1 MSGPRDPRD
10 PRDFPD
16 EPYDPYGPNEP
27 YDEPWEPF
35 NPWPERDLGG
45 REAPEEPGQPEQ
57 PELRGEPEE
66 PEEPE
71 EPSEPEEPEYDA
83 GERDE
88 VGADD
93 SVSNE
98 PIPLTAPE
106 PAWNPRQL
114 GERRKPTTAEQAVPW
129 LVGAV
134 LALAGIVI
142 VLLALIFSDANGG
155 FASSTLQ
162 PTPLV
167 FPSSSTAPSPSA
179 HASPS
184 ASPRPSASPS
194 PVPTKPP
201 TYGALEMLYLTRP
214 TAASASEL
222 LRDDFATSAGPV
234 LVAASSN
241 ADVTHYAVAPDGTV
255 SVAIVNGRLLGLA
268 KGKPARALANAADSA
283 SFGADATRVFAVRV
297 ARGGT
302 NDQAMISAISFAS
315 GHSATLTT
323 ITYRHPAAPQ
333 LTGLAAARFLDE
345 GGPVRIYST
354 SDGNLLLWVSGA
366 GQWRIDPVS
375 GSSVAAT
382 RQPVLWSADGAH
394 RIVATVRGSV
404 TTLSELGQDGRSLS
418 RTSVIGQIS
427 HLRWSPHGNRV
438 VFTVGIT
445 LAGGG
450 VRQDLYVWDLVNGRA
465 ASALTAN
472 GASFGG
478 EWLGSAQFWQP

>member
-1 MSGPRDPRD
+1 LSGPRDPRD

-45 REAPEEPGQPEQ
+45 PEAPEEPEQ
-57 PELRGEPEE
+57 PEHPGQPEE
-66 PEEPE
+66 PEQ
-71 EPSEPEEPEYDA
+71 PSEPERPEYEA

-88 VGADD
+88 AGTDD
-93 SVSNE
+93 RVSNE

-155 FASSTLQ
+155 FALSTIQ

-167 FPSSSTAPSPSA
+167 FPSTSTAPSLSA
-179 HASPS
+179 HVSPSASPS
-184 ASPRPSASPS
+184 ASASPS
-194 PVPTKPP
+194 PAPTKPP

-222 LRDDFATSAGPV
+222 LRDDFATSTGPV
-234 LVAASSN
+234 LVEASSN

-255 SVAIVNGRLLGLA
+255 SVAIVSGKLLGLT
-268 KGKPARALANAADSA
+268 KGKPARVLATTAASA
-283 SFGADATRVFAVRV
+283 TFGADATKVFAVRI
-297 ARGGT
+297 ATGST
-302 NDQAMISAISFAS
+302 NDQATITAITFGS
-315 GHSATLTT
+315 GRGATLST
-323 ITYRHPAAPQ
+323 ITYRHPTTPQ
-333 LTGLAAARFLDE
+333 LTGLAAARFLDD

-375 GSSVAAT
+375 GSTVAAT
-382 RQPVLWSADGAH
+382 RQPVLWSPDGAH
-394 RIVATVRGSV
+394 RIVATVSGNV
-404 TTLSELGQDGRSLS
+404 TTLSELGQDSRSLS
-418 RTSVIGQIS
+418 RTSITGQIS

>member
-27 YDEPWEPF
+27 FDATWEPF

-45 REAPEEPGQPEQ
+45 RDAPEHPDY
-57 PELRGEPEE
+57 PEE

-71 EPSEPEEPEYDA
+71 FDA
-83 GERDE
+83 AERFE
-88 VGADD
+88 AGSAD

-98 PIPLTAPE
+98 PFPLAPAEASELAE
-106 PAWNPRQL
+106 PAERAWNPRQL

-155 FASSTLQ
+155 FASSPLQ
-162 PTPLV
+162 PTPLL
-167 FPSSSTAPSPSA
+167 FPSTSTAPSPSA
-179 HASPS
+179 AASPS
-184 ASPRPSASPS
+184 ASPTASAPPSPS
-194 PVPTKPP
+194 PTKPP
-201 TYGALEMLYLTRP
+201 TYGSLEMLYLTRP

-234 LVAASSN
+234 LVEASSS
-241 ADVTHYAVAPDGTV
+241 ADVTHYAVAPDGTA
-255 SVAIVNGRLLGLA
+255 SVAIVSGKLLALT
-268 KGKPARALANAADSA
+268 KGKPARVLATTAASA
-283 SFGADATRVFAVRV
+283 TFGTDATKVFAVRI
-297 ARGGT
+297 AKGST
-302 NDQAMISAISFAS
+302 NDQATITAITFGS
-315 GHSATLTT
+315 GRGATLTT
-323 ITYRHPAAPQ
+323 ITYRHPATPQ
-333 LTGLAAARFLDE
+333 LTGLAAARFLDD

-354 SDGNLLLWVSGA
+354 SDGNLLLWVTGA

-375 GSSVAAT
+375 GSTVAAT
-382 RQPVLWSADGAH
+382 RQPVLWSPDGAH
-394 RIVATVRGSV
+394 RIVASVSGNV

-418 RTSVIGQIS
+418 RTSVTGQIS

>member
-10 PRDFPD
+10 PRDLPG
-16 EPYDPYGPNEP
+16 EPYEPFGPNEP
-27 YDEPWEPF
+27 YQPWEPF
-35 NPWPERDLGG
+35 DPWPERDRGG
-45 REAPEEPGQPEQ
+45 QEVPKESEPGW
-57 PELRGEPEE
+57 
-66 PEEPE
+66 
-71 EPSEPEEPEYDA
+71 D
-83 GERDE
+83 
-88 VGADD
+88 
-93 SVSNE
+93 
-98 PIPLTAPE
+98 
-106 PAWNPRQL
+106 PRQL

-155 FASSTLQ
+155 FASATK
-162 PTPLV
+162 PTPLL
-167 FPSSSTAPSPSA
+167 FSSASTVPSPSA
-179 HASPS
+179 PASPS
-184 ASPRPSASPS
+184 PSPRPSASPS
-194 PVPTKPP
+194 PAPTKPP

-234 LVAASSN
+234 VAARSS

-255 SVAIVNGRLLGLA
+255 SVAIVNGKLLGLA
-268 KGKPARALANAADSA
+268 RGKPSRVLANTADSA
-283 SFGADATRVFAVRV
+283 TFGADATRVFAVRV
-297 ARGGT
+297 AKGGT
-302 NDQAMISAISFAS
+302 NDQATISAISYAS
-315 GHSATLTT
+315 GKSVTLTT
-323 ITYRHPAAPQ
+323 ITYRHPAASQ

-345 GGPVRIYST
+345 GGPVRIYAT

-375 GSSVAAT
+375 GSAVAAA

-394 RIVATVRGSV
+394 RVVASVSGNV

-418 RTSVIGQIS
+418 RTSVTGQIS

-465 ASALTAN
+465 ANALTAN